1 MLNCVSFSQ
10 FGLGTMSPPSVSL
23 DIQRPWVGG
32 AGHTRSLM
40 RRLPPAGIANGASTW
55 QDRTVMDI
63 VGSTWREMDTKC
75 QCNGKQTFSIL
86 LQGVKSNFRKT
97 RKTITLKR

>member
-1 MLNCVSFSQ
+1 MINCVSFSR

-55 QDRTVMDI
+55 QDRDSDGYSWLYME
-63 VGSTWREMDTKC
+63 R
-75 QCNGKQTFSIL
+75 NGHKMS
-86 LQGVKSNFRKT
+86 V
-97 RKTITLKR
+97 